1 MSKEILPW
9 FLVFMFYVETEDL
22 YGKRGV
28 VENKQFSAVYLQF
41 FKKNV
46 RLSNTFWLYQHGVR
60 NA

>member
-9 FLVFMFYVETEDL
+9 FLLFSMFYVETEDL

-41 FKKNV
+41 FKKIV
-46 RLSNTFWLYQHGVR
+46 PLSNAFWL
-60 NA
+60 